1 MKEQVRMISWNVN
14 GIRAV
19 EKKGEMSRFLE
30 RYQPDIFLIQ
40 EVKAVPGQLS
50 QELTRHPEY
59 WQFYHPARKA
69 GYAGT
74 AVWVKKN
81 RFPEAEF
88 YTGMPAFDDDEGRVS
103 QVKIGSN
110 RIFGVYFP
118 NGGKSDQAW
127 QGKLA
132 FYEDFLAYINSLRAA
147 GDNVIFAG
155 DVNCCHEAI
164 DIARPKEND
173 GKIGYHPEER
183 KRISIWIENGWVD
196 VWRQTYPDKGD
207 VYSWWSFRSGARS
220 RNVGW
225 RLDYFFVDQT
235 FFPRVRSI
243 SYLGEQMGSDHC
255 PVMMEVDGL
264 KE

>member
-30 RYQPDIFLIQ
+30 RYQPDVFLIQ

-50 QELTRHPEY
+50 QELTKHPEY
-59 WQFYHPARKA
+59 WQFYHPAQKA

-74 AVWVKKN
+74 AVWVKKD
-81 RFPEAEF
+81 RFPKPEF

-118 NGGKSDQAW
+118 NGGKSEQAW
-127 QGKLA
+127 REKLA
-132 FYEDFLAYINSLRAA
+132 FYEDFLVYINNLREA

-155 DVNCCHEAI
+155 DVNCCHQAI

-183 KRISIWIENGWVD
+183 KRISTWIENGWVD
-196 VWRQTYPDKGD
+196 VWRQTYPEKGD

-225 RLDYFFVDQT
+225 RLDYFFVDQA

-243 SYLGEQMGSDHC
+243 AYLGEQLGSDHC
-255 PVMMEVDGL
+255 PVMMEVDSL
-264 KE
+264 QA